1 MPPQAVSGRRLVGAG
16 DTVRPAAC
24 GALAADLRPDLQSAV
39 PGSYFARPAKAAQ
52 VLAPPA
58 CTSTTYLASASRSD
72 RVAKLYM

>member
-1 MPPQAVSGRRLVGAG
+1 VPPQAVSGRRHLGAG

-24 GALAADLRPDLQSAV
+24 GVLAADLSPGLQSAA
-39 PGSYFARPAKAAQ
+39 SYFVRTAKAAQ
-52 VLAPPA
+52 VLAPPT